1 MQTRAFA
8 PRGHRTISGSISLLL
23 SVLAASLL
31 ILAAAVLA
39 SANAHTEAPEAN
51 DLRVS
56 QVYGG
61 GGNAGATYTNDFIE
75 LFNAGAGS
83 INLSGW
89 SVQYASATGTS
100 WQVTNLSGS
109 LVAGHYYLIQE
120 AQGAGGTTP
129 LPTPDATGTIA
140 MSGSQGKV
148 ALVNSTTALSG
159 ACPTGASIID
169 FIGFGAANCYE
180 GLVRRRS

>member
-109 LVAGHYYLIQE
+109 PVSYTHLRAHANVL
-120 AQGAGGTTP
+120 
-129 LPTPDATGTIA
+129 
-140 MSGSQGKV
+140 
-148 ALVNSTTALSG
+148 ALVCRLLLDKKN
-159 ACPTGASIID
+159 
-169 FIGFGAANCYE
+169 
-180 GLVRRRS
+180 